1 MFHRLLLL
9 QYVMQNQRKVDNI
22 DLGIVG
28 NWDLIWHNLSFMKE
42 FLTNF
47 GNPAKLKL
55 NSVKLTLASSPKPKP
70 TLIK

>member
-1 MFHRLLLL
+1 
-9 QYVMQNQRKVDNI
+9 MQNQRKVDNI

-55 NSVKLTLASSPKPKP
+55 KSVKLTLAFSPKPKP